1 MQSRGVIDGE
11 SIGTIVIT
19 FNVYA
24 IFWGDKKP
32 ARSRVLLALP
42 SRIKTAKYQIYTK
55 YMRFNLLLQYFA
67 MKMPPFVLNVFSPLT
82 IKLHYPAD
90 EKCVSLQPSDE

>member
-32 ARSRVLLALP
+32 ARSRVLLTLP

-90 EKCVSLQPSDE
+90 EKCVSLQPSDQ

>member
-1 MQSRGVIDGE
+1 MRSF
-11 SIGTIVIT
+11 GTIVIT

-55 YMRFNLLLQYFA
+55 YMRFNLLLQILCYENAAFC
-67 MKMPPFVLNVFSPLT
+67 FERVLSTNN
-82 IKLHYPAD
+82 KA
-90 EKCVSLQPSDE
+90 SLSSR

>member
-67 MKMPPFVLNVFSPLT
+67 MKMPPFVLNAFSPLT

-90 EKCVSLQPSDE
+90 EKCVSLQPSDQ

>member
-11 SIGTIVIT
+11 SIGTIIIT

-24 IFWGDKKP
+24 IFLWIKKP

-42 SRIKTAKYQIYTK
+42 SRIKTAKYQINTK
-55 YMRFNLLLQYFA
+55 YMPFYLLLQYFA
-67 MKMPPFVLNVFSPLT
+67 MKMPPFVLNVFPPPT
-82 IKLHYPAD
+82 IKLHHPAD
-90 EKCVSLQPSDE
+90 EKCVSLQPSDQ